1 MEVLI
6 LLVFVSTVLVAGA
19 VAFFV
24 WNVRQ
29 GAHEHTDRLALLPL
43 EEEGGG
49 HGTQPANR
57 AGRGET
63 GGGQPSADPGRSEA
77 PRVTT

>member
-29 GAHEHTDRLALLPL
+29 GTHEFAERLALLPL

-49 HGTQPANR
+49 GTRDAIRRGGGDPPAPEDGGSGVAANR
-57 AGRGET
+57 
-63 GGGQPSADPGRSEA
+63 
-77 PRVTT
+77 